1 MATRLRREPTA
12 AGSLPPS
19 TQGTSGHVP
28 GRRQCH
34 RSACLG
40 AIDSLLGKDV
50 RIEACQISCDWV
62 GTPAETM
69 LDDIV
74 VIDNAFAASIFYQTQ
89 GYALV
94 PVTEL
99 P

>member
-1 MATRLRREPTA
+1 M
-12 AGSLPPS
+12 
-19 TQGTSGHVP
+19 
-28 GRRQCH
+28 
-34 RSACLG
+34 
-40 AIDSLLGKDV
+40 